1 MRENAAL
8 GAYRLGFFLLLTTAA
23 ASTAARLLRAPRRF
37 SATHAA
43 AVTAV
48 AVAVALPHLSPFPL
62 VAYAE
67 DGGEVCAEH
76 DGVRYC
82 VHEGHVDELGPI
94 VDLAAPVLA
103 AHGSADAAPEQVRD
117 HSLATGDGEVLG
129 GPDHGVL
136 WVRVHPGWD
145 PYQQVPE
152 AAAAWLVPGPEACG
166 SDGVA
171 RLDEDAEPEERRAAV
186 LVGLRAWLAS
196 RAHDTGDGATADTAR
211 ATADDPGSGTGT
223 PDDATATPDGDPFD
237 GVGPDEVR
245 RWIDR
250 DGERLAEC
258 DVAPEELPWWP

>member
-1 MRENAAL
+1 
-8 GAYRLGFFLLLTTAA
+8 
-23 ASTAARLLRAPRRF
+23 
-37 SATHAA
+37 
-43 AVTAV
+43 
-48 AVAVALPHLSPFPL
+48 
-62 VAYAE
+62 
-67 DGGEVCAEH
+67 
-76 DGVRYC
+76 
-82 VHEGHVDELGPI
+82 VDELGPI
-94 VDLAAPVLA
+94 VDLAAP
-103 AHGSADAAPEQVRD
+103 
-117 HSLATGDGEVLG
+117 VLG